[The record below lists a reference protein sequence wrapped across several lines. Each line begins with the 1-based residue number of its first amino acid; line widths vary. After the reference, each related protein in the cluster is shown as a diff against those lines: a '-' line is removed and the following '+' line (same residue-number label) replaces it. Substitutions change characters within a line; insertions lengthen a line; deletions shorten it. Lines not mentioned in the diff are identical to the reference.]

1 MPHKDPTQTA
11 KIGMHKIGDE
21 EPVIVAAR
29 PTTSAAATTTTTTTT
44 TVQKTTTTIELPTSV
59 AVDVS
64 AAAAKKPPS
73 DDTVKK
79 LSAEE
84 RKLLKSKQSDA
95 IEYLKSRSGFKLD
108 ALEKSS
114 TPATNTKKELKAREK
129 QAEKVNYDFYKQY
142 IVVEIKII
150 ININNRNDTNIG

>member
-1 MPHKDPTQTA
+1 MPHKDPTQNA

-29 PTTSAAATTTTTTTT
+29 PTTSAAVTTTTT

-64 AAAAKKPPS
+64 AATAAKKPPS
-73 DDTVKK
+73 DGTVKK

-114 TPATNTKKELKAREK
+114 APATNTKKELKAREK
-129 QAEKVNYDFYKQY
+129 QADKVNYDFNIYF
-142 IVVEIKII
+142 VEIKII
-150 ININNRNDTNIG
+150 ITVMILISHDAFIK